1 MNKWKFTKAVLA
13 AAVFLITAHAYTQT
27 AESRSVQVTS
37 LEQALLYD
45 MEDGSPEHFSMVQ
58 AAFIL
63 SGAEKEDSLSV
74 YLNWFDSLIGK
85 IRDFRFNAFEPVQ
98 TAAKV
103 FAYLHA
109 TLLKT
114 YSLES
119 TTLLDIIY
127 GKKYNCVSATVLYNL
142 VCAEL
147 GFSTE
152 AFETPSHVYTLFTSF
167 TERVTVENTTA
178 MGFDIMRNLRAYSEY
193 LAGYYPRSE
202 VLKIGLDRLYAYE
215 NSKGRVISNLELLG
229 LIAYNRAYQARKRGD
244 FKTAYELILAAQRFN
259 ADSRSNIQFERTLY
273 LEWGERL
280 YKKGEIEEAFQ
291 VFADGTYR
299 YPDSPELTHNCRIVF
314 FRVLEHFRMKGK
326 FAASLGLIT
335 DMEALEILEDEEK
348 ERLLPV
354 LEKDYRL
361 FLLQKDTDHALRTIS
376 LMKRFAPGDERIE
389 MLEREFPVR

>member
-74 YLNWFDSLIGK
+74 YLNWFDCLIGK

-103 FAYLHA
+103 FASLHA

-127 GKKYNCVSATVLYNL
+127 RKKYNCVSAT
-142 VCAEL
+142 
-147 GFSTE
+147 
-152 AFETPSHVYTLFTSF
+152 
-167 TERVTVENTTA
+167 
-178 MGFDIMRNLRAYSEY
+178 
-193 LAGYYPRSE
+193 
-202 VLKIGLDRLYAYE
+202 
-215 NSKGRVISNLELLG
+215 
-229 LIAYNRAYQARKRGD
+229 
-244 FKTAYELILAAQRFN
+244 
-259 ADSRSNIQFERTLY
+259 
-273 LEWGERL
+273 
-280 YKKGEIEEAFQ
+280 
-291 VFADGTYR
+291 
-299 YPDSPELTHNCRIVF
+299 
-314 FRVLEHFRMKGK
+314 
-326 FAASLGLIT
+326 
-335 DMEALEILEDEEK
+335 
-348 ERLLPV
+348 
-354 LEKDYRL
+354 
-361 FLLQKDTDHALRTIS
+361 
-376 LMKRFAPGDERIE
+376 
-389 MLEREFPVR
+389 